1 MPRIKRVSFDLLDN
15 YISSRVRKPQEDK
28 IKTLIV
34 RELLSEGL
42 TQKQREYVILRYQKG
57 MKATEIAK
65 IYGVNKST
73 VSRTLTRAKIRIA
86 KALDRRLLKEDFLNT
101 LKSNTVL

>member
-15 YISSRVRKPQEDK
+15 YIFSRVERPGEDK

-42 TQKQREYVILRYQKG
+42 TPKQREYVILRYAKG
-57 MKATEIAK
+57 MRATEIAK

-73 VSRTLTRAKIRIA
+73 VSRTLARAKIRIA
-86 KALDRRLLKEDFLNT
+86 KALDRRLLREDFLQS
-101 LKSNTVL
+101 LKTDTP